1 MTHKELWIQIAKKAE
16 SLGKHE
22 TALFVGDGKLY
33 LLAGTPLAYEND
45 VCEKVEECLDKLK
58 EIFGVEFENDC
69 DVVSELRDIIVYKFE
84 SLAKAKIV
92 HGFESY

>member
-1 MTHKELWIQIAKKAE
+1 MTHKELWTQIAKKAR
-16 SLGKHE
+16 SLGKYE
-22 TALFVGDGKLY
+22 TAKFEGDGKLY
-33 LLAGTPLAYEND
+33 LLAGTPLAYEDD

-84 SLAKAKIV
+84 GLIQAKIV